1 MRGRVAGRSVVR
13 TTLERLLR
21 MTGWVEKLDA
31 AARSRGSLV
40 CVGLDP
46 DPRRMPVDDVAEFNR
61 AIIDATRDLVCAY
74 KPQLA
79 FYEALGLDGLRALEK
94 TVSHIR
100 DVAPDAVLVGD
111 CKRGD
116 IGSTAAAYARAM
128 FDVWDFDTVTLHAYL
143 GRDSVEPFLER
154 ADRGALIV
162 CRTSNPGAVELQDL
176 ELTGGGAEG
185 TLYEHTARLAS
196 EWNTRGNVG
205 IVVGAT
211 YPGEMAALR
220 ARHPDMPFLVPGVGA
235 QGGDVAAA
243 SRAGVNA
250 DGRGVMISSSRG
262 IIYASEDAATFAGA
276 ARRAAEP
283 LRDEINEALRSGAT
297 AAR

>member
-1 MRGRVAGRSVVR
+1 
-13 TTLERLLR
+13 
-21 MTGWVEKLDA
+21 MTGWVEKLDGV
-31 AARSRGSLV
+31 ARERQTLV

-61 AIIDATRDLVCAY
+61 AIVDATCDLVCAY

-94 TVSHIR
+94 TVAHIR
-100 DVAPDAVLVGD
+100 DVAPDAVIVGD

-176 ELTGGGAEG
+176 ALSGDGLRG

-220 ARHPDMPFLVPGVGA
+220 AQHPDMPFLIPGVGA

-262 IIYASEDAATFAGA
+262 IIYASEDPGTFTSA
-276 ARRAAEP
+276 ARRAAET
-283 LRDEINEALRSGAT
+283 LRDEINRALVSGA
-297 AAR
+297 AAAG

>member
-1 MRGRVAGRSVVR
+1 
-13 TTLERLLR
+13 

-31 AARSRGSLV
+31 VSRSRGSLV

-46 DPRRMPVDDVAEFNR
+46 DPARMPVDDVAEFNR
-61 AIIDATRDLVCAY
+61 AIVDATCDLVCAY

-79 FYEALGLDGLRALEK
+79 FYEALGLDGLRALDA
-94 TVSHIR
+94 TVQHIR
-100 DVAPDAVLVGD
+100 DVAPDVVLIGD

-143 GRDSVEPFLER
+143 GLESVQPFIER

-162 CRTSNPGAVELQDL
+162 CRTSNPGAAELQDL
-176 ELTGGGAEG
+176 ELTGGGVTG

-196 EWNTRGNVG
+196 KWNTAGNVG

-220 ARHPDMPFLVPGVGA
+220 AEHPDMPFLVPGVGA

-243 SRAGVNA
+243 ARAGVNA

-262 IIYASEDAATFAGA
+262 IIYASEDAATYPGA
-276 ARRAAEP
+276 ARRAAGA
-283 LRDEINEALRSGAT
+283 LRDQINEALGSEAGT
-297 AAR
+297 TG

>member
-1 MRGRVAGRSVVR
+1 M
-13 TTLERLLR
+13 E
-21 MTGWVEKLDA
+21 
-31 AARSRGSLV
+31 
-40 CVGLDP
+40 
-46 DPRRMPVDDVAEFNR
+46 
-61 AIIDATRDLVCAY
+61 
-74 KPQLA
+74 
-79 FYEALGLDGLRALEK
+79 
-94 TVSHIR
+94 
-100 DVAPDAVLVGD
+100 
-111 CKRGD
+111 
-116 IGSTAAAYARAM
+116 
-128 FDVWDFDTVTLHAYL
+128 
-143 GRDSVEPFLER
+143 
-154 ADRGALIV
+154 
-162 CRTSNPGAVELQDL
+162 DL

-211 YPGEMAALR
+211 YPGGMAALR

-276 ARRAAEP
+276 ARRAAEA